1 MAEYVNLYLSIDRFA
16 PVSVERGKY
25 TGRMALSFGPAG
37 DYATVVVSDDQARQ
51 LAEAIRNDL
60 AQQDR
65 ARELLADVAA
75 SISEATP
82 DEAVG

>member
-1 MAEYVNLYLSIDRFA
+1 MAEYVNLYLATDPAA
-16 PVSVERGKY
+16 PVFVERGKH
-25 TGRMALSFGPAG
+25 TGRLHLTFGPIG
-37 DYATVVVSDDQARQ
+37 DFATVVVSDDQARQ
-51 LAEAIRNDL
+51 LAEAILDDL

-82 DEAVG
+82 DETVG